1 MLDLAHPAAALGL
14 GLALGVTPGPVQ
26 VLLLTESARGVGRG
40 LRAMLGAN
48 GTFGIL
54 LFLLALGLPL
64 LSPTGVALRVLQ
76 VAGGLFLAYLA
87 VDTFRAAGQEPK
99 ASGPGRSLPPASRG
113 VVAVILN
120 PGAWI
125 FLATTA
131 TALMAD
137 ATRDGGRYLAVL
149 TSATLLAG
157 VMVADGAVV
166 AVGAGGRRGLR
177 GRSWNWVVRI
187 LALALAALGIWLVA
201 RGLLP

>member
-1 MLDLAHPAAALGL
+1 M
-14 GLALGVTPGPVQ
+14 
-26 VLLLTESARGVGRG
+26 LTESARGVGRG

-48 GTFGIL
+48 GTFGVL
-54 LFLLALGLPL
+54 LLLLALGLPL

-76 VAGGLFLAYLA
+76 VAGGAFLVYLA
-87 VDTFRAAGQEPK
+87 VDTFRAAGRE
-99 ASGPGRSLPPASRG
+99 ATAGGPGRSLPPASRG

-131 TALMAD
+131 TALVAD
-137 ATRDGGRYLAVL
+137 ATRDGGRLLALL
-149 TSATLLAG
+149 TSVALLAG

-177 GRSWNWVVRI
+177 GGAWIWVVRMLAI
-187 LALALAALGIWLVA
+187 ALAGLGLWLVA
-201 RGLLP
+201 RGLLR